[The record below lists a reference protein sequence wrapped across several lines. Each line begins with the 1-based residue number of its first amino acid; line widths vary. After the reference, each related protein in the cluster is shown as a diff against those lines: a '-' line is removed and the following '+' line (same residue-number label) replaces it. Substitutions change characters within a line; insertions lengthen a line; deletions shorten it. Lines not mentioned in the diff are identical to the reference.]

1 MEYTLHYIYIYL
13 SGGNILLLS
22 IEWNTF
28 DYNHFHSSM
37 NHKEVY
43 LSGGNILYCLSLNF
57 HFCVNYKENNLLEK
71 I

>member
-1 MEYTLHYIYIYL
+1 MNHKEDYL

-43 LSGGNILYCLSLNF
+43 LSGGNILYCQSLNYYNF
-57 HFCVNYKENNLLEK
+57 HFSVNHKETNLLDK